1 MGNSQGNAWL
11 LPIQRVDAGTAVR
24 RRKMGMAMG
33 NALALMRVHSY
44 RFFHNTMGF
53 DDFTWL
59 LIGVVIVLVVVMTIM
74 QRRRRWF

>member
-1 MGNSQGNAWL
+1 M
-11 LPIQRVDAGTAVR
+11 AGPAFGGL
-24 RRKMGMAMG
+24 KMGIAMS

-44 RFFHNTMGF
+44 RFFHNSMGF

-59 LIGVVIVLVVVMTIM
+59 LIGVVIVLVVVMTLM